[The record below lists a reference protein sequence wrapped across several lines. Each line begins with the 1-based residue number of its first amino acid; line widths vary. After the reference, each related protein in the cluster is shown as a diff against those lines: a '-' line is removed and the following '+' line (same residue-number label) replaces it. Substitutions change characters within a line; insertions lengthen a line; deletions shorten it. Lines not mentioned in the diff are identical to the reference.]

1 MKAVIVSGIKCQQCF
16 QEHNA
21 ALTQRE
27 SSGMENGRYGWRH
40 WEPDSRNGPFS
51 VSCWRAGGG
60 KVEKRLQLL
69 LNKVPNW
76 LNPHPKGHS

>member
-1 MKAVIVSGIKCQQCF
+1 MPAMFPGAQCSSYTEGEQRDGKWAVWMEALGAGQQ
-16 QEHNA
+16 EW
-21 ALTQRE
+21 ALLLVLLE
-27 SSGMENGRYGWRH
+27 G
-40 WEPDSRNGPFS
+40 
-51 VSCWRAGGG
+51 GGG